1 MPAIASQLEVSMEE
15 VIQVHKIDENI
26 VCLVLNRPD
35 KLNALTKP
43 MWAQLGET
51 MRALAHDEDIRCI
64 VLRGAGDKSFSP
76 GNDISEFETERANVK
91 QARVYGK
98 VMRDTLE
105 AIDNCPHPTVALIQG
120 ICIGG
125 GLEIAA
131 HCDLRV
137 CGQSSRFGVPINRLG
152 LVMSYAEISGLL
164 KLVGRA
170 TTLDLLLQGRIVE
183 AAEAKDLGL
192 VNWVVSDDSVE
203 EEAFT
208 IAGRIAQGAP
218 LVARWHKKFI
228 NRLQHPDPLSDEEVD
243 EGFDCYETQDF
254 QIGYQSFLKK
264 QKPVFKGQ

>member
-15 VIQVHKIDENI
+15 VIQVHKLDENI

-51 MRALAHDEDIRCI
+51 MRALAHDENIRCI

-91 QARVYGK
+91 QARAYGK

-164 KLVGRA
+164 DLVGRA
-170 TTLDLLLQGRIVE
+170 TTLDLLIQVRIVE
-183 AAEAKDLGL
+183 AAEA
-192 VNWVVSDDSVE
+192 
-203 EEAFT
+203 
-208 IAGRIAQGAP
+208 
-218 LVARWHKKFI
+218 
-228 NRLQHPDPLSDEEVD
+228 
-243 EGFDCYETQDF
+243 
-254 QIGYQSFLKK
+254 
-264 QKPVFKGQ
+264 